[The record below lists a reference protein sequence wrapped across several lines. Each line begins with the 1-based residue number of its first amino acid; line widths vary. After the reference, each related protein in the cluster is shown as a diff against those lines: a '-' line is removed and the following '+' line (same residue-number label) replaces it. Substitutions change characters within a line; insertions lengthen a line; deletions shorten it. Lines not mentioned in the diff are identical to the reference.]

1 MTGIPP
7 KYMKAC
13 VNLILAIVIVAVCIY
28 IAPKII
34 LLLMPFIL
42 GWFLAALSN
51 PLVRFFEEK
60 MRIKRKAGSAIVIIL
75 VISTICCLFYTLGH
89 RLLREVL
96 ELLQVM
102 PGMWQEM
109 RVEFVAFTR
118 KWSKV
123 MDSLPVEVME
133 TAENLGDMIGSRMGV
148 LVGELSMPTADA
160 VGAFAENIP
169 GIVIAVIMSLLSSYF
184 FVAEKDYV
192 SNILKK
198 VIPVS
203 WRKRC
208 LLLKQT
214 TIDVMAGY
222 LKAQLKIEIWI
233 YLLLIA
239 GFMVLKVRYSYLIA
253 IPIALL
259 DLLPVLGTGTI
270 LIPWA
275 LFKLLSGEYI
285 FALGLFA
292 IWAVGQLVRQIIQPK
307 IVGDVFGMDAIP
319 TLILLYVGYRLAGV
333 VGMIVAVPF
342 GILVVAMDEAGF
354 FDNSKRSIRILC
366 QGFHELRRFTD
377 EDLVEKN
384 SVEEE

>member
-169 GIVIAVIMSLLSSYF
+169 GIVIAVIMCLLSSYF

-198 VIPVS
+198 IIPIA
-203 WRKRC
+203 WRRRC

-233 YLLLIA
+233 YLLLVV
-239 GFMVLKVRYSYLIA
+239 GFMVLKVRYGYLIA
-253 IPIALL
+253 IPIAIL
-259 DLLPVLGTGTI
+259 DLLPVLGTGAI
-270 LIPWA
+270 LLPWA
-275 LFKLLSGEYI
+275 LFEVFSGDYF
-285 FALGLFA
+285 FAAGLFV

-307 IVGDVFGMDAIP
+307 IVGDVLGMDAIP
-319 TLILLYVGYRLAGV
+319 TLILLYVGYKLAGV
-333 VGMIVAVPF
+333 IGMIVAVPF
-342 GILVVAMDEAGF
+342 GILILAMNEAGF
-354 FDNSKRSIRILC
+354 FDNSKKSIRILC
-366 QGFHELRRFTD
+366 QGFHELRQFT
-377 EDLVEKN
+377 EEELLEKN
-384 SVEEE
+384 TMEDE

>member
-1 MTGIPP
+1 
-7 KYMKAC
+7 
-13 VNLILAIVIVAVCIY
+13 
-28 IAPKII
+28 
-34 LLLMPFIL
+34 MPFIL

>member
-198 VIPVS
+198 VVPVS

-342 GILVVAMDEAGF
+342 GILVIAMDEAGF

>member
-1 MTGIPP
+1 MAGIPS

-123 MDSLPVEVME
+123 MDSLPVEVIE
-133 TAENLGDMIGSRMGV
+133 TAENLGDMIGSRVGV

-169 GIVIAVIMSLLSSYF
+169 GIVIAVIMCLLSSYF
-184 FVAEKDYV
+184 FVVEIDYV

-214 TIDVMAGY
+214 TIDVMVGY

-233 YLLLIA
+233 YLLLIV
-239 GFMVLKVRYSYLIA
+239 GFMVLKVKYSYLIA

-275 LFKLLSGEYI
+275 LFKLLSGDYI

-342 GILVVAMDEAGF
+342 GILVIAMDEAGF

-384 SVEEE
+384 TVEEE

>member
-1 MTGIPP
+1 
-7 KYMKAC
+7 
-13 VNLILAIVIVAVCIY
+13 
-28 IAPKII
+28 
-34 LLLMPFIL
+34 MPFIL

-75 VISTICCLFYTLGH
+75 VISTICSLFYTLGH

>member
-123 MDSLPVEVME
+123 MDSLPVEVMD

-292 IWAVGQLVRQIIQPK
+292 IWAVGQMVRQIIQPK

>member
-1 MTGIPP
+1 MTGIPS
-7 KYMKAC
+7 KYVKAC
-13 VNLILAIVIVAVCIY
+13 VNLILAIVIVIVCIY

-42 GWFLAALSN
+42 GWFLAALAN

-60 MRIKRKAGSAIVIIL
+60 MRLKRKAGSAVVIIL
-75 VISTICCLFYTLGH
+75 VISVICCLFYTLGH

-96 ELLQVM
+96 ELLKIM

-109 RVEFVAFTR
+109 QIEFVTFTR

-123 MDSLPVEVME
+123 IDSLPVEVID

-160 VGAFAENIP
+160 VGSFAGNIP
-169 GIVIAVIMSLLSSYF
+169 GMVIAVIMCLLSSYF

-198 VIPVS
+198 IIPVS
-203 WRKRC
+203 WRRRC

-214 TIDVMAGY
+214 TIDVMVGY

-233 YLLLIA
+233 YLLLIV

-253 IPIALL
+253 IPIAIL

-270 LIPWA
+270 LLPWA
-275 LFKLLSGEYI
+275 LFEVVSGDYF
-285 FALGLFA
+285 FALGLFV

-307 IVGDVFGMDAIP
+307 IVGDVLGLDAIP
-319 TLILLYVGYRLAGV
+319 TLILLYVGYKLAGV
-333 VGMIVAVPF
+333 IGMIVAVPF
-342 GILVVAMDEAGF
+342 GILIIAMDEAGF

-377 EDLVEKN
+377 DDLLEKN
-384 SVEEE
+384 TMEEE